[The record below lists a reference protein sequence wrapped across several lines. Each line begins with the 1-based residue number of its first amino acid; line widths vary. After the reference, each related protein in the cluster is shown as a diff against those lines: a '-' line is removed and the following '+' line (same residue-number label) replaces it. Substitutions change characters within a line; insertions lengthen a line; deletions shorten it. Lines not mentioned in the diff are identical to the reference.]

1 MHSPD
6 RSPSP
11 HHPQPN
17 PVRLLL
23 PALLPLDM
31 PDAGGGASSSL
42 HPTPLRFPPYLESR
56 TDAPAT
62 GRIRPPP
69 QRRVGRATTGA
80 DRRIAASALARSR
93 KVGEFR
99 SRGLPLASPSSSLPV
114 ASPSPS
120 STMEASSSS
129 SPMASTKAGYLSPT
143 PAAVHRSPAMS
154 FRSSVAPPPEPRDVA
169 GGELAG
175 EGEGAADPTGVLFAG
190 SPTPVPGLRRRPPLP
205 PRGPIGPPPPLLL
218 PAYRRF
224 TEGRSLLP
232 RSSSSSPQQARQ
244 QPRSLLGS
252 QIPRSQPTHPP
263 TASASGS
270 AMFIPPFQSSPSW
283 SERTPPPPAPAPTSS
298 SIHRP
303 PPSLRCRVPSLRLAG
318 RVGEDEEDSDGSS
331 DGGCLVLH
339 PHPHQGP
346 SSLTSLRSP
355 SSVATIH
362 PGSSKWEEDDEDND
376 EDGYEDDDEIGGGE
390 GGDNG
395 FAAMQW
401 LREVEGEG
409 VAEKAAN
416 TLLLLGT
423 ACRGDPRS

>member
-6 RSPSP
+6 RPPSP

-17 PVRLLL
+17 PVRLPL
-23 PALLPLDM
+23 PALVPLDM
-31 PDAGGGASSSL
+31 PDPGGGASSSL

-99 SRGLPLASPSSSLPV
+99 SRGLPLASQSQSPSPSSSLPV

-129 SPMASTKAGYLSPT
+129 SSPMASTTAGYLSPT
-143 PAAVHRSPAMS
+143 PAAVHRSPTMS

-169 GGELAG
+169 GAELAG
-175 EGEGAADPTGVLFAG
+175 EGAGAADPSGVLFAG
-190 SPTPVPGLRRRPPLP
+190 SLTPVVPGLRRRPPLP

-218 PAYRRF
+218 PLPAYRRF
-224 TEGRSLLP
+224 EEGR
-232 RSSSSSPQQARQ
+232 
-244 QPRSLLGS
+244 
-252 QIPRSQPTHPP
+252 
-263 TASASGS
+263 
-270 AMFIPPFQSSPSW
+270 FQSSPSW
-283 SERTPPPPAPAPTSS
+283 SERTPPPPSPAPAPDPTFS

-318 RVGEDEEDSDGSS
+318 RVGEEDEEDSDGSS

-362 PGSSKWEEDDEDND
+362 PGSSKWEEDDED
-376 EDGYEDDDEIGGGE
+376 EDNAEDDYEDNDEIGGGSE

-423 ACRGDPRS
+423 ACRGGPRS